1 MIPIYLSADNPRW
14 TPSNEADV
22 QAGIDRG
29 LLGESHYLDLKE
41 VPASRGDN
49 KEAARDLVSFAIDG
63 GTLIYGIAEDKANRT
78 FAMAPQPLN
87 GLAEKMEQIALSS
100 LVDPVLTV
108 ACEEIPSV
116 ADPAR
121 GYLVVH
127 IPASP
132 VAPHMADG
140 RYYGRNDK
148 TKYVL
153 SDPEVFRLHE
163 RRRAAER
170 DALKLLEA
178 EIANDPIPTDQRRQ
192 AHLFL
197 VAQPLAGRRDML
209 LDLVSGPQWN
219 LNLAQFLQTAF
230 TPEMNALLAD
240 AGFEPSLINASNG
253 FRRARGAA
261 RATPNLGD
269 GRRFTPSG
277 RSSSENAVELQVLE
291 DGGLRVFLSRFSD
304 TLSGGESVLF
314 DAAAVSYTRRFLAL
328 VQAAAEKA
336 GYFGNWTLA
345 FGVTGIKGM
354 RAFGI
359 NSMNFFNTDARYDAD
374 AYAETTSTSWAE
386 LVNAPGSITCRLI
399 GPLLRSLAIE
409 QRYAAIFSDPT
420 PPTT

>member
-1 MIPIYLSADNPRW
+1 MIPIYLSAGNPRW
-14 TPSNEADV
+14 TPGNEADV

-41 VPASRGDN
+41 VPATRGDN
-49 KEAARDLVSFAIDG
+49 KEAARDLVSFAVDG

-78 FAMAPQPLN
+78 FSLAPQPLN

-108 ACEEIPSV
+108 ACEEIPSNS
-116 ADPAR
+116 DPTK
-121 GYLVVH
+121 GYLVIH

-132 VAPHMADG
+132 AAPHMADG

-163 RRRAAER
+163 RRRAADR
-170 DALKLLEA
+170 DALVLLEA
-178 EIANDPIPTDQRRQ
+178 EIGNDPIPADQRKQ

-209 LDLVSGPQWN
+209 LDLISGPEWN
-219 LNLAQFLQTAF
+219 ANLAHLLQQAF
-230 TPEMNALLAD
+230 TPEINALLAG
-240 AGFEPSLINASNG
+240 ASFEPSLISASNG

-269 GRRFTPSG
+269 GRRFTPSVS
-277 RSSSENAVELQVLE
+277 SSSENAVELQILE

-304 TLSGGESVLF
+304 TPSGGESVIF
-314 DAAAVSYTRRFLAL
+314 DSAAVSYTRRFLAL
-328 VQAAAEKA
+328 VQTAAEQG

-345 FGVTGIKGM
+345 FGATGLKGM
-354 RAFGI
+354 RAYGI
-359 NSMNFFNTDARYDAD
+359 NNMNHFNAEARYDAD
-374 AYAETTSTSWAE
+374 DYAETTSTSWAE
-386 LVNAPGSITCRLI
+386 LVNAPGAITRRLI
-399 GPLLRSLAIE
+399 GPLLRSLAVE
-409 QRYAAIFSDPT
+409 QRYDTILSNPT
-420 PPTT
+420 PPAT